1 MNVGYIPLIH
11 MQMLMWKLDR
21 LAKTV
26 PLENPRDCPNAIYW
40 DSMTAHSWIEQ
51 NVCFDK
57 VRRLF

>member
-26 PLENPRDCPNAIYW
+26 PLENPRDCPNAI
-40 DSMTAHSWIEQ
+40 
-51 NVCFDK
+51 
-57 VRRLF
+57 